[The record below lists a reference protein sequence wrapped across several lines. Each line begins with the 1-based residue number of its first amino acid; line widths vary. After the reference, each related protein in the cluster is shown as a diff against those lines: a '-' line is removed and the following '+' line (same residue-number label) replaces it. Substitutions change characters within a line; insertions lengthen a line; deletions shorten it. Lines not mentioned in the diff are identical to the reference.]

1 VARIEHEVTID
12 RPVSEVFE
20 FITRIDDL
28 PEWQDSCK
36 AVNRDDDGPVA
47 VGTRWTETRTV
58 MGRTSDQP
66 MEVSALESDRRFTV
80 RSVSG
85 PVQMTIDH
93 LLEAAGDGTRL
104 RVVAEADLGGVSRL
118 AGPMVKRQAQKM
130 FEQDFAALKQRL
142 ESG

>member
-1 VARIEHEVTID
+1 VTID

-20 FITRIDDL
+20 VITRIDDL
-28 PEWQDSCK
+28 PEWQESCK
-36 AVNRDDDGPVA
+36 AVKRDEDGPVG

-66 MEVSALESDRRFTV
+66 MEVTALEPDRRFTV

-85 PVQMTIDH
+85 PVQLTIDH
-93 LLEAAGDGTRL
+93 TLEPAGEGTRL
-104 RVVAEADLGGVSRL
+104 RVVGEADLGGVSRL